1 MKGLKF
7 TVVGYLAEGL
17 KIHLLPHLITG
28 IPSAAGLTA
37 VAMEDVSM
45 VTNHSGDSTQ
55 SPVGTEEK
63 MNSDIKEHTIR
74 YKGDSGGWDQWDMFV
89 FFFLSQQVQQAVSR
103 QPLMDR
109 GCTIVTCTGPSSLG
123 VRKLRKLSSWWQR
136 RTLTCDVRCCR
147 DGGARA
153 IDWFH

>member
-1 MKGLKF
+1 MKRLKL

-17 KIHLLPHLITG
+17 KIHLLPHLIAG

-63 MNSDIKEHTIR
+63 MNSDIKRTHNKIQ
-74 YKGDSGGWDQWDMFV
+74 GGQW
-89 FFFLSQQVQQAVSR
+89 
-103 QPLMDR
+103 
-109 GCTIVTCTGPSSLG
+109 G
-123 VRKLRKLSSWWQR
+123 VGS
-136 RTLTCDVRCCR
+136 V
-147 DGGARA
+147 G
-153 IDWFH
+153 